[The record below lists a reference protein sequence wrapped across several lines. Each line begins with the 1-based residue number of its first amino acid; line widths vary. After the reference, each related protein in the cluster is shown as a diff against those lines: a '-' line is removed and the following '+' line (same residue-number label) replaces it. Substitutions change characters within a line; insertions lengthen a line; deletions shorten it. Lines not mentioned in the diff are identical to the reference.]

1 MSSSPDKKTTTTQPP
16 STLQS
21 YVDSAIGGAQEILG
35 SLTGS
40 TADQSAGQ
48 SKQASAS
55 NEHQASEASAKAGP
69 YTLSSTGAVAK
80 DDPNRTQ
87 GSWNQTV
94 GAAKESI
101 GNLIGAQGLKQEG
114 IRKFSSSPPPSKP
127 RKRRANDPSRC
138 ATEQNKEGKAQEAQG
153 QLSDLGAGIGDRVKG
168 TVGGAAAAL
177 TGDSVKQEASR
188 AQHDQGKSLQRGV
201 ELDLNKQAGA

>member
-1 MSSSPDKKTTTTQPP
+1 MSAPDKSQQPP

-21 YVDSAIGGAQEILG
+21 YVDSAIGGAQELLG
-35 SLTGS
+35 NLTGN
-40 TADQSAGQ
+40 TADQTAGQ
-48 SKQASAS
+48 TKQASANS
-55 NEHQASEASAKAGP
+55 QHQASEASAKAGP
-69 YTLSSTGAVAK
+69 YTLSSTGAIAK

-114 IRKFSSSPPPSKP
+114 IQ
-127 RKRRANDPSRC
+127 
-138 ATEQNKEGKAQEAQG
+138 QNKEGKAQEAQG

-177 TGDSVKQEASR
+177 TGDTAKQEANQAR
-188 AQHDQGKSLQRGV
+188 HDQGKSLQRGV
-201 ELDLNKQAGA
+201 ELDINKQAGA